1 MLCTPHLTAFVLDE
15 SSTWMYLKLN
25 LMTQISTM
33 RNEAENADV
42 GKSLEENASSTS
54 FLTLEF

>member
-1 MLCTPHLTAFVLDE
+1 
-15 SSTWMYLKLN
+15 
-25 LMTQISTM
+25 MTQISTM